1 MKEQRD
7 QKRVALANL
16 RKNIKDYPKGLL
28 QFKESLADELEH
40 QVGSPVAIDILADV
54 LEVADE
60 RWRGAVEG
68 YLHAQKFYLL
78 IDPAYY
84 QRALPVFDR
93 IKRDFCSASF
103 GLVDIGK
110 LRERETIHPRDDS
123 LAKKV
128 ETENLLARS
137 YVDYLLGRVVCCDRV
152 EQLRNFKTAITAD
165 GMIYQG
171 YVARSMRR
179 ERMDDAFIGRRAVSL
194 RISRLEGELKQIE
207 DELHKWA
214 PIRQLL
220 TQSKDPLFTHFFV
233 QNTVAEKQTAY
244 LRGMEITDEVAG
256 IDERLSKLD
265 LLWLDEQRRTIS
277 TLGNEVIA
285 LNKEKE

>member
-1 MKEQRD
+1 MLISVSYTHLDVYKRQD

-40 QVGSPVAIDILADV
+40 QLGSPVTIDILADV

-93 IKRDFCSASF
+93 IKRDFGSASF

-110 LRERETIHPRDDS
+110 LRERETIRPRDDS

-128 ETENLLARS
+128 ETENPLARS
-137 YVDYLLGRVVCCDRV
+137 YMDYLLGRVVCCNRV
-152 EQLRNFKTAITAD
+152 EQLRNFKIALT
-165 GMIYQG
+165 
-171 YVARSMRR
+171 
-179 ERMDDAFIGRRAVSL
+179 AVSYTHL
-194 RISRLEGELKQIE
+194 DVYK
-207 DELHKWA
+207 
-214 PIRQLL
+214 RQA
-220 TQSKDPLFTHFFV
+220 K
-233 QNTVAEKQTAY
+233 KC
-244 LRGMEITDEVAG
+244 
-256 IDERLSKLD
+256 
-265 LLWLDEQRRTIS
+265 WTIS
-277 TLGNEVIA
+277 TPCLTA
-285 LNKEKE
+285 LSC